1 MSKKKQRSNLRPQQD
16 RRAARRRGRRVGWW
30 IAGVAVLAVVL
41 AGGWLVFRDRT
52 SPLPVGALPGPAGGR
67 DVAQD
72 VNTLVGQRA
81 PSFSLATA
89 DGRTHAVTPGRGRP
103 TVLVFHMGV
112 G

>member
-1 MSKKKQRSNLRPQQD
+1 MSKKKHRSNLRPQQD
-16 RRAARRRGRRVGWW
+16 RRAARQRARRFRWIVVG
-30 IAGVAVLAVVL
+30 VVL
-41 AGGWLVFRDRT
+41 ALVIPGGWLVFRDRE
-52 SPLPVGALPGPAGGR
+52 PPPAGALPGPAGGR